1 MTPPKSNNVP
11 KRSSSIIILPTDSLN
26 RFQALFN
33 TSPQTFLVGGWPTPL
48 KKKVSWDYYMEI
60 QKKIMFQTTV
70 ARFWCLLKL
79 IKSPLSLLPVPSSF
93 IPISSVQ
100 RLNLHSLGS
109 PTSMSCCPFN
119 AAGFTL
125 ELSGSPGDA
134 FGDPKNMFKL
144 CICTSRVNKRGRLKI
159 TRKTNPGKSNHLWFN
174 PLEVVHSV
182 NGRTCTETCSIS
194 FVIFQVKT
202 QP

>member
-1 MTPPKSNNVP
+1 
-11 KRSSSIIILPTDSLN
+11 
-26 RFQALFN
+26 
-33 TSPQTFLVGGWPTPL
+33 
-48 KKKVSWDYYMEI
+48 
-60 QKKIMFQTTV
+60 
-70 ARFWCLLKL
+70 
-79 IKSPLSLLPVPSSF
+79 
-93 IPISSVQ
+93 
-100 RLNLHSLGS
+100 
-109 PTSMSCCPFN
+109 
-119 AAGFTL
+119 
-125 ELSGSPGDA
+125 
-134 FGDPKNMFKL
+134 MFKL